1 MIAATSKPDCQHR
14 RHIETRLPAPRAH
27 RRFRCHRD
35 RAIAVTP
42 VGASAL
48 QNSDDHGA
56 GLQVAPPTACASTAR
71 PAASWI
77 DAHTSALDL
86 ISPPTS
92 TARAERHRRGGVR
105 TAGPTAP
112 TPETRRTRGLR
123 SSCRAPDPWRR
134 RRSIRARAGGG
145 HGDRDHRLALA
156 AGAALD
162 HRLAAGAALEH
173 RLAAG
178 AALDHRL
185 AAGAALDHWL
195 HAGADA
201 LDHRLALPPAPRSI
215 TGSTPTPAHSI
226 TGRCPRVRYYHRV
239 LDRGDP
245 GQPLG
250 EQMNSLSASTRRS
263 RGSRCLR
270 RNHLS
275 SPESGFSLRRESLSP
290 ETVPEASG
298 DGVGPTDALG
308 SQYFPRPTSLSRWL
322 TAGGRQ
328 AREYEISSLRLVLRG
343 FAPARSSRR
352 PPSGDPRSR
361 GFLPRTD
368 LKERSKLLSWG
379 RLSQT
384 V

>member
-1 MIAATSKPDCQHR
+1 M
-14 RHIETRLPAPRAH
+14 
-27 RRFRCHRD
+27 RF
-35 RAIAVTP
+35 
-42 VGASAL
+42 L
-48 QNSDDHGA
+48 
-56 GLQVAPPTACASTAR
+56 PPTPAR

-105 TAGPTAP
+105 TAGPIAP

-145 HGDRDHRLALA
+145 HGDRDHRLA
-156 AGAALD
+156 
-162 HRLAAGAALEH
+162 
-173 RLAAG
+173 LAAG